1 MLWMVCLRA
10 AGQTPPPHPH
20 HLVLLS
26 LFISDVLPVLFP
38 LISHGETLTTP
49 GWDAVETMRR
59 LFA

>member
-1 MLWMVCLRA
+1 MVCLRA
-10 AGQTPPPHPH
+10 AGQPPPPYPHHH